1 MLLPYYPSWNG
12 PGPSVNNSS
21 VSVCFITEHWHLSHL
36 LKSNSHSWWDF
47 AFVFV
52 LQAGGERPN
61 LSVWAH
67 SVLSAWLMY
76 FIRPVTYRGRSHW
89 KWFIFSLSPY
99 FSACLTISICLT
111 LWWVGTPDIAVSSRS
126 HVTASLSNCS
136 ENPPQR
142 EWCWICITC
151 MCGRGPNWN
160 WALLCLLEDQQNPWE
175 GLDLHALV
183 FLFIFDLTT
192 DGCINNWEEITTRP
206 LCS

>member
-1 MLLPYYPSWNG
+1 MLLPYYPCWNG

-76 FIRPVTYRGRSHW
+76 FIRPVGLTEVVHIENGL
-89 KWFIFSLSPY
+89 FSLSLPISLPVSLSQSVSL
-99 FSACLTISICLT
+99 FGGWVLQTLLSVAVAMSLPLCLTAVRIHHRESGAGYVLPVC
-111 LWWVGTPDIAVSSRS
+111 VGGGLIEIEHCFA
-126 HVTASLSNCS
+126 
-136 ENPPQR
+136 
-142 EWCWICITC
+142 CWKTNKIL
-151 MCGRGPNWN
+151 GR
-160 WALLCLLEDQQNPWE
+160 D
-175 GLDLHALV
+175 
-183 FLFIFDLTT
+183 
-192 DGCINNWEEITTRP
+192 
-206 LCS
+206 